1 MMRGNGK
8 AALKIS
14 IALSILLT
22 LGFIFYNSA
31 LSPEA
36 STAQSDGAMGI
47 LALIFPSGTALN
59 SFFSKYIRK
68 VAHFVEYFLLGTELS
83 LYALLCTD
91 KKIKNMP
98 YALGFLSASAAL
110 DETIQIFSKRG
121 NSVLDVLLDISGG
134 ASAMLVICIVYIILL
149 KTKIGRKK

>member
-1 MMRGNGK
+1 
-8 AALKIS
+8 
-14 IALSILLT
+14 
-22 LGFIFYNSA
+22 
-31 LSPEA
+31 
-36 STAQSDGAMGI
+36 
-47 LALIFPSGTALN
+47 
-59 SFFSKYIRK
+59 
-68 VAHFVEYFLLGTELS
+68 
-83 LYALLCTD
+83 
-91 KKIKNMP
+91 MP